1 MGQLNRKKTVES
13 FEEAKALYDSIKPV
27 GGNLEGL
34 NLRPVY
40 RTGRVFDSRVVKISE
55 DEYTFTTEMSTIW
68 TRRWKNSSIRWNE
81 NEAIQTRVQQCLSF
95 MSDGSFAIYY
105 PAMGRDV
112 KDTSGNNA
120 SICVSAGVTVKTYQ
134 MLDTLLPVGM
144 SSVRHDGKLYIQIEP
159 KGRYKEFRQYV
170 VPKTL
175 EGLKFKQVR
184 GVWTCLNPVQEFK
197 YRMDMVSVNAWLKEN
212 YEAYKSFVYAMPQET
227 LDADRRY
234 WYNIEQS
241 KRLLRDNIENPFES
255 ALIIRLTIGKRTTI
269 TEVHEDRIK
278 SMLKS
283 ALPKAMQMII
293 STPVPIGKVVTN
305 SRYGD
310 GRDTVTLI

>member
-27 GGNLEGL
+27 GGQLEGL

-55 DEYTFTTEMSTIW
+55 DEYTFTTEMGSIW
-68 TRRWKNSSIRWNE
+68 ASRWNSTAKWKD
-81 NEAIQTRVQQCLSF
+81 NEVIKTRQQQCLSF
-95 MSDGSFAIYY
+95 MSDGSFTIYY
-105 PAMGRDV
+105 PAVGRDILDASHNNHV
-112 KDTSGNNA
+112 ASCVTSPI
-120 SICVSAGVTVKTYQ
+120 SVKTYQ

-159 KGRYKEFRQYV
+159 KGRFKEFRQYV

-197 YRMDMVSVNAWLKEN
+197 YRMDMVAVNAWLKEN
-212 YEAYKSFVYAMPQET
+212 FEAYKSFVYAMPQET

-234 WYNIEQS
+234 WYNMENAQ
-241 KRLLRDNIENPFES
+241 KLLRDNIQNPFES
-255 ALIIRLTIGKRTTI
+255 ALIIRLMMGKRKRAEDI
-269 TEVHEDRIK
+269 PEDRIK
-278 SMLKS
+278 ALIKS

-293 STPVPIGKVVTN
+293 STPAPIGKVVTN

>member
-13 FEEAKALYDSIKPV
+13 FEEAKALYESIKPV
-27 GGNLEGL
+27 GGQLEGL

-55 DEYTFTTEMSTIW
+55 DEYTFTTEMSSVW
-68 TRRWKNSSIRWNE
+68 ASRWSNGYQWKANE
-81 NEAIQTRVQQCLSF
+81 QICTRVQQCLSY
-95 MSDGSFAIYY
+95 MSDGTLIVYY
-105 PAMGRDV
+105 PAMGRDLEGGAV
-112 KDTSGNNA
+112 AT
-120 SICVSAGVTVKTYQ
+120 CVSAGVNVKTYQ

-212 YEAYKSFVYAMPQET
+212 FEAYKSFVYAMPQET
-227 LDADRRY
+227 LDNDRRY
-234 WYNIEQS
+234 WYNMEHS
-241 KRLLRDNIENPFES
+241 KKLLRDNIQNPFES
-255 ALIIRLTIGKRTTI
+255 ALIIRLAMGKRTPVDEI
-269 TEVHEDRIK
+269 PEAKIK
-278 SMLKS
+278 SMIKS

-293 STPVPIGKVVTN
+293 STPAPIGKVVTN

-310 GRDTVTLI
+310 GRDTVTII

>member
-1 MGQLNRKKTVES
+1 MGQLNRKKTIES

-27 GGNLEGL
+27 GGQLKGL

-40 RTGRVFDSRVVKISE
+40 RTGRVFDSRVVKISD
-55 DEYTFTTEMSTIW
+55 DEYTFTTEMSTVWSARYSSTAKWKESEVIK
-68 TRRWKNSSIRWNE
+68 TR
-81 NEAIQTRVQQCLSF
+81 QQQCLSY
-95 MSDGSFAIYY
+95 MSDGTLVVYY

-112 KDTSGNNA
+112 ADDTGTFVA
-120 SICVSAGVTVKTYQ
+120 RCVTTMPNVKTYQ
-134 MLDTLLPVGM
+134 MLDTLLPHGM
-144 SSVRHDGKLYIQIEP
+144 SSIRHDGKLYIQIEP
-159 KGRYKEFRQYV
+159 KGRVKEFRQYL

-175 EGLKFKQVR
+175 EGVRFKQVR
-184 GVWTCLNPVQEFK
+184 GVWVCLNPVQEFK
-197 YRMDMVSVNAWLKEN
+197 HRMDTVAVNAWLKEN
-212 YEAYKSFVYAMPQET
+212 YDAYKSFVYAMPQET

-234 WYNIEQS
+234 WYNTEQT
-241 KRLLRDNIENPFES
+241 KQLLRDNIKNPFES
-255 ALIIRLTIGKRTTI
+255 ALIIRLTLGKRI
-269 TEVHEDRIK
+269 PAEDINEDKIK

-283 ALPKAMQMII
+283 ALPKGMGMIV

>member
-13 FEEAKALYDSIKPV
+13 FDEAKALYDSIKPV
-27 GGNLEGL
+27 GGSLEGL

-40 RTGRVFDSRVVKISE
+40 RTGRVFDSRVVKISD
-55 DEYTFTTEMSTIW
+55 DEYTFTTEMSTVW
-68 TRRWKNSSIRWNE
+68 SSRWNGKYKWTDSE
-81 NEAIQTRVQQCLSF
+81 QIGTRVQQRLSY
-95 MSDGSFAIYY
+95 MSDGTLTVYY
-105 PAMGRDV
+105 PAIGRDLEGGTV
-112 KDTSGNNA
+112 ATCVTSMPN
-120 SICVSAGVTVKTYQ
+120 VKTYQ

-197 YRMDMVSVNAWLKEN
+197 YRMDMVAVNAWLKEN
-212 YEAYKSFVYAMPQET
+212 FEAYKSFVYAMPQDA
-227 LDADRRY
+227 LDNDRRY
-234 WYNIEQS
+234 WYNLNQS
-241 KRLLRDNIENPFES
+241 KQILKENLHNPFE
-255 ALIIRLTIGKRTTI
+255 AAKIIRLTLGRRTPI
-269 TEVHEDRIK
+269 ESIAEDKIK

-283 ALPKAMQMII
+283 VLPKAMQMII
-293 STPVPIGKVVTN
+293 STPAPIGKVVTN